1 MHFKER
7 PHYPPPRAATM
18 DNLGPSTSSATA
30 TRESANTL
38 DTLSTI
44 TNTIDT
50 RSVVDTR
57 YLRRECHLL
66 LAIIPLANH
75 QSLLPFNYLP
85 RSLAAALDSAAPF
98 NAIYLFIHSSLACS
112 NKYTV
117 HPPPIHPSIHPSVRP
132 SIEPSTV
139 TGASLEIAA
148 HSLISRGK

>member
-7 PHYPPPRAATM
+7 PHYPPRAATM

-57 YLRRECHLL
+57 YLRRECHFLL
-66 LAIIPLANH
+66 FAIIPLANH
-75 QSLLPFNYLP
+75 QSLLPFKYLP
-85 RSLAAALDSAAPF
+85 RSLAAALDSMPF
-98 NAIYLFIHSSLACS
+98 IYSFIHPLPA
-112 NKYTV
+112 
-117 HPPPIHPSIHPSVRP
+117 PINTLSIHHPFIRP
-132 SIEPSTV
+132 SLQSVHQSNHP
-139 TGASLEIAA
+139 L
-148 HSLISRGK
+148 